1 MLGTSDFQL
10 ALQQRLALVALIC
23 VPVMLFARP
32 MMLLFASKRR
42 RSQEAHA
49 QSTNLDRDPE
59 MSPSLACDNTVSDMS
74 PRLEKK
80 SSDSGSGFSKE
91 DTEDEDK
98 EGLLAKH
105 NIATC
110 SRGELSNSDSYQM
123 RVGSSKKIVLDGN
136 EISFKKK
143 VSVYSHTEKEPDF
156 NFGEE
161 MIDQGIETI
170 EFVLGE
176 ILQFIIY
183 DY

>member
-1 MLGTSDFQL
+1 
-10 ALQQRLALVALIC
+10 
-23 VPVMLFARP
+23 
-32 MMLLFASKRR
+32 
-42 RSQEAHA
+42 
-49 QSTNLDRDPE
+49 
-59 MSPSLACDNTVSDMS
+59 MSPSLACDNTMSDMS
-74 PRLEKK
+74 PRLEKT
-80 SSDSGSGFSKE
+80 SNGSDSEFSKE
-91 DTEDEDK
+91 HIGDEDK

-105 NIATC
+105 HIATC

-143 VSVYSHTEKEPDF
+143 GSVCSQTEKQPDF

-176 ILQFIIY
+176 TLQLDSLILLKY
-183 DY
+183 WL